1 MRPHSPGFIPSPFP
15 GLSVFLIFPLILS
28 SKGPT
33 LLPSFLGCDAFLPES
48 PCLHLMPPLF
58 PISSALSRFDPFC
71 LRSSLSTQQ
80 KPYVCKLPG
89 CTKRYTDPSSLR
101 KHVKTVHGPDAHV
114 TKRHRGDGPLPR
126 APAPASVEP
135 KRERDGGPVRED
147 SRLAVPEGAMVR
159 PSPASMPRLPCP
171 HLPSPF
177 PLTRLRL
184 RAPLFCGWSPVP
196 YPSVAP

>member
-1 MRPHSPGFIPSPFP
+1 MRPHSPGCTPSPFP
-15 GLSVFLIFPLILS
+15 GLCVFLIFPLILS
-28 SKGPT
+28 SFPPRAP
-33 LLPSFLGCDAFLPES
+33 LSFLPWVRCVPPRV
-48 PCLHLMPPLF
+48 PCLNATPPLL

-126 APAPASVEP
+126 APAPSSVEP

-147 SRLAVPEGAMVR
+147 SRLAVPEGATVR
-159 PSPASMPRLPCP
+159 PSPASMPPPAPPTSSQPLPTG
-171 HLPSPF
+171 PSPSK
-177 PLTRLRL
+177 LISLL
-184 RAPLFCGWSPVP
+184 WLVP